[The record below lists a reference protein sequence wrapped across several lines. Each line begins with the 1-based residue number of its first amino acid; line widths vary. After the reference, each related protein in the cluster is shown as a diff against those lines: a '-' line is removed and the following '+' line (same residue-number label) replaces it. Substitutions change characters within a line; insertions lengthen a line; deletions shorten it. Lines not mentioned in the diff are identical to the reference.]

1 MILSKKFVS
10 DYIDLPEDIKDVA
23 EDMTRVGNE
32 YDYSGKFIN
41 ATNLIIGEVIE
52 CDMHPESDHLH
63 VCKINVGSEVLD
75 IVCGAPNMRKG
86 IKVIV
91 AMDGAI
97 LPGGVIKKST
107 IRGAVSNGM
116 CCSIAELGLDKKFL
130 KPEDEEGIHELPMD
144 APVGGDPLEYLEL
157 DDEIVDFELTSNRSD
172 LLSMI
177 GMAYELG
184 AIYDRKVKE
193 PKPEFKTLK
202 DNFES
207 DVTLSVDTPNCS
219 LFLLGRA
226 MDVTIKESPAFIKNR
241 LMASGIRPINNVV
254 DISNYVMLETG
265 QPLHFYDADKVG
277 NFIGVRM
284 AKSGENLKT
293 LDNQDR
299 ALTESDIVIYNKSE
313 ALGLAGVMGGFD
325 TEISETTKNILIESA
340 IFDAASVRKTAKRIL
355 RSEASSRFEKG
366 LDKARTYLAMLR
378 SKELLEKYADAKISE
393 FTHEYNPNKLDEKY
407 VLVSLEK
414 INSVLGMELNIN
426 DVKEVFRKLGFSS
439 EEKDGVFNVNV
450 PSRRLDIN
458 IKEDLIEEVGRI
470 YGVDNVPA
478 KLPVAALTP
487 GHIDKYNRDIKVRL
501 SSLGLNE
508 VITYSLINSKDV
520 NKFVKD
526 EVNNIKVLE
535 PMTEE
540 KSVLRYSLVSSLIEV
555 YQYNKAR
562 NNKDI
567 SIFEIGKSYFKKGEE
582 YIEEEKLAIL
592 MSGEYIRG
600 INTKINIDFYYLKG
614 IIENTLEYLGYANR
628 YDFTVQDKIKE
639 LHPYQSA
646 DIIVSGKCVGFIGK
660 VNPSILKDDLY
671 VAEINLTQIREFKTG
686 KMKYREVSK
695 FPGVKKD
702 LSFIFDKNIT
712 SKDIINDIKKNSNK
726 SLVNVEV
733 YDEYMMDNEKSL
745 TFTLTF
751 QDETKT
757 LTEEEVMEVFN
768 KVIDVITNKYNAK
781 LKTM

>member
-241 LMASGIRPINNVV
+241 LMASGIRTINNVV

-299 ALTESDIVIYNKSE
+299 ALTELDIVIYNKSE

-393 FTHEYNPNKLDEKY
+393 FTHEYNPNKLDEKH

-614 IIENTLEYLGYANR
+614 IIENTLDYLGYANR

-671 VAEINLTQIREFKTG
+671 VAEINLTLLREFKTG

-702 LSFIFDKNIT
+702 LSFVFDKNIT

-751 QDETKT
+751 QDESRT

>member
-1 MILSKKFVS
+1 
-10 DYIDLPEDIKDVA
+10 
-23 EDMTRVGNE
+23 
-32 YDYSGKFIN
+32 
-41 ATNLIIGEVIE
+41 
-52 CDMHPESDHLH
+52 
-63 VCKINVGSEVLD
+63 
-75 IVCGAPNMRKG
+75 
-86 IKVIV
+86 
-91 AMDGAI
+91 
-97 LPGGVIKKST
+97 
-107 IRGAVSNGM
+107 
-116 CCSIAELGLDKKFL
+116 
-130 KPEDEEGIHELPMD
+130 
-144 APVGGDPLEYLEL
+144 
-157 DDEIVDFELTSNRSD
+157 
-172 LLSMI
+172 
-177 GMAYELG
+177 
-184 AIYDRKVKE
+184 
-193 PKPEFKTLK
+193 
-202 DNFES
+202 
-207 DVTLSVDTPNCS
+207 
-219 LFLLGRA
+219 
-226 MDVTIKESPAFIKNR
+226 
-241 LMASGIRPINNVV
+241 
-254 DISNYVMLETG
+254 
-265 QPLHFYDADKVG
+265 
-277 NFIGVRM
+277 
-284 AKSGENLKT
+284 
-293 LDNQDR
+293 
-299 ALTESDIVIYNKSE
+299 
-313 ALGLAGVMGGFD
+313 
-325 TEISETTKNILIESA
+325 
-340 IFDAASVRKTAKRIL
+340 
-355 RSEASSRFEKG
+355 
-366 LDKARTYLAMLR
+366 
-378 SKELLEKYADAKISE
+378 
-393 FTHEYNPNKLDEKY
+393 
-407 VLVSLEK
+407 
-414 INSVLGMELNIN
+414 MELNIN

-614 IIENTLEYLGYANR
+614 IIENTLDYLGYANR

-671 VAEINLTQIREFKTG
+671 VAEINLTLLREFKTG

-702 LSFIFDKNIT
+702 LSFVFDKNIT

-751 QDETKT
+751 QDESRT